1 MPQDLTIRQDG
12 ACAAERKTA
21 APSCLTDSKG
31 SVSLSAKQKQNFLHG
46 ALILMS
52 ATVIVKII
60 GYFFKVPL
68 KGIIGVSG
76 FGYFNAAY
84 GLFNTLYALSV
95 AGMPV
100 AVARMVAQ
108 NMQQGRYRD
117 VRKIKRL
124 STISFLCTGLLGTLL
139 MFAGAGPYV
148 RFAENPNAFLAVFV
162 MSPAIFFVCVSSS
175 YRGYYEGLRNMYPT
189 AWSQISEALAKLAC
203 GLLFSSSAVRMGL
216 EEYERAGTVF
226 GEPVGTQAQAQLAV
240 LPYGAAGAILGI
252 VASTAVGSL
261 FLWIYSKCRGDGISR
276 QMLEH
281 AAPARRSRE
290 ILKQL
295 WTIAIPICLGALALN
310 ITTLIDVSSLTNRLS
325 IALDRGGE
333 TLLAMYDGIF
343 PASMPQDE
351 IPNYLFG
358 AYNMSVTLFN
368 LIPALTTTFGVS
380 ALPAVTG
387 AWAARNAP
395 MLRRNIE
402 SVWRVT
408 AMIAIPAGLGI
419 CALAEP
425 ILTLVYSADPAS
437 IPIAAPILRVL
448 GIAAIFVALSSPT
461 NSMLQAVGKVNVP
474 VKLTLL
480 GGFLK
485 LAVNFVLVP
494 IPNLNIQGA
503 PYGTLL
509 CYSLIVCI
517 SVPVLCRTA
526 GIRIRFG
533 KVFLKPLFAGI
544 LCGITAWASYGLLSK
559 LAGNTVST
567 AISIL
572 LAGAVYV
579 IALFLVR
586 GIVKYDVLMLPK
598 GEKIAKLL
606 EKCRLIG

>member
-1 MPQDLTIRQDG
+1 M
-12 ACAAERKTA
+12 
-21 APSCLTDSKG
+21 
-31 SVSLSAKQKQNFLHG
+31 SAKQKQNFLHG

-108 NMQQGRYRD
+108 NMQQGRFRD

-124 STISFLCTGLLGTLL
+124 STIAFLCAGLLGSLL
-139 MFAGAGPYV
+139 MLAGAGPYV
-148 RFAENPNAFLAVFV
+148 RLAQNPNAFLSVFV
-162 MSPAIFFVCVSSS
+162 MSPAIFFVCASSS

-189 AWSQISEALAKLAC
+189 AWSQVLEALVKLIC
-203 GLLFSSSAVRMGL
+203 GLLFACAAIRMGM
-216 EEYERAGTVF
+216 EEYEGSGTVF
-226 GEPVGTQAQAQLAV
+226 GALVSTPEQARLAV

-252 VASTAVGSL
+252 VVSTAAGSL
-261 FLWIYSKCRGDGISR
+261 FLWAYNRRRGDGISA
-276 QMLEH
+276 QMLEQAVP
-281 AAPARRSRE
+281 AATGKE

-295 WTIAIPICLGALALN
+295 WTIAVPICLGALALN

-325 IALDRGGE
+325 TALANGE
-333 TLLAMYDGIF
+333 EALLSMYDGIL
-343 PASMPQDE
+343 PADMPREE

-380 ALPAVTG
+380 ALPSVTA
-387 AWAARNAP
+387 AWTSQNRR
-395 MLRRNIE
+395 MLQKNIE

-408 AMIAIPAGLGI
+408 SMIAFPAGFGI

-425 ILTLVYSADPAS
+425 ILTLVYQADPAS

-461 NSMLQAVGKVNVP
+461 NSMLQAIGRVKVP
-474 VKLTLL
+474 VRLMLI

-485 LAVNFVLVP
+485 LAVNFSLVP
-494 IPNLNIQGA
+494 IPSVNIQGA
-503 PYGTLL
+503 PFGTLL
-509 CYSLIVCI
+509 CYMTIICI
-517 SVPVLCRTA
+517 SVPTLCRA
-526 GIRIRFG
+526 AEVRLRFG
-533 KVFLKPLFAGI
+533 KVFLKPLFAGA
-544 LCGITAWASYGLLSK
+544 LCGITAWAGYGLLSRV
-559 LAGNTVST
+559 AGNTIST
-567 AISIL
+567 SFSIL
-572 LAGAVYV
+572 AAGIVYV
-579 IALFLVR
+579 VVLFLTHGVE
-586 GIVKYDVLMLPK
+586 KYDILMLPK

-606 EKCRLIG
+606 EKYGLIE

>member
-1 MPQDLTIRQDG
+1 M
-12 ACAAERKTA
+12 
-21 APSCLTDSKG
+21 TDSKG

-108 NMQQGRYRD
+108 NMQQGRFRD

-124 STISFLCTGLLGTLL
+124 STIVFLCAGLLGSLL
-139 MFAGAGPYV
+139 MLAGAGPYV
-148 RFAENPNAFLAVFV
+148 RLAQNPNAFLSVFV
-162 MSPAIFFVCVSSS
+162 MSPAIFFVCASSS

-189 AWSQISEALAKLAC
+189 AWSQVLEALVKLVC
-203 GLLFSSSAVRMGL
+203 GLLFACAAIRMGM
-216 EEYERAGTVF
+216 EEYEGSGTVF
-226 GEPVGTQAQAQLAV
+226 GALVSTPEQARLAV

-252 VASTAVGSL
+252 VVSTAAGSL
-261 FLWIYSKCRGDGISR
+261 FLWAYNRRRGDGISA
-276 QMLEH
+276 QMLEQAVP
-281 AAPARRSRE
+281 AATGKE

-295 WTIAIPICLGALALN
+295 WTIAVPICLGALALN

-325 IALDRGGE
+325 TALANGE
-333 TLLAMYDGIF
+333 EALLSMYDGIL
-343 PASMPQDE
+343 PADMPREE

-380 ALPAVTG
+380 ALPSVTA
-387 AWAARNAP
+387 AWTSQNRR
-395 MLRRNIE
+395 MLQKNIE

-408 AMIAIPAGLGI
+408 SMIAFPAGFGI

-425 ILTLVYSADPAS
+425 ILTLVYQADPAS

-461 NSMLQAVGKVNVP
+461 NSMLQAIGRVKVP
-474 VKLTLL
+474 VRLMLI

-485 LAVNFVLVP
+485 LAVNFSLVP
-494 IPNLNIQGA
+494 IPSVNIQGA
-503 PYGTLL
+503 PFGTLL
-509 CYSLIVCI
+509 CYMTIICI
-517 SVPVLCRTA
+517 SVPTLCRA
-526 GIRIRFG
+526 AEVRLRFG
-533 KVFLKPLFAGI
+533 KVFLKPLFAGA
-544 LCGITAWASYGLLSK
+544 LCGITAWAGYGLLSRV
-559 LAGNTVST
+559 AGNTIST
-567 AISIL
+567 SFSIL
-572 LAGAVYV
+572 AAGIVYV
-579 IALFLVR
+579 VVLFLTHGVE
-586 GIVKYDVLMLPK
+586 KYDILMLPK

-606 EKCRLIG
+606 EKYGLIE

>member
-1 MPQDLTIRQDG
+1 M
-12 ACAAERKTA
+12 
-21 APSCLTDSKG
+21 
-31 SVSLSAKQKQNFLHG
+31 SAKQKQSFLHG

-52 ATVIVKII
+52 ATMIVKII

-108 NMQQGRYRD
+108 NMQKGRYRD

-124 STISFLCTGLLGTLL
+124 STGAFLLSGLLGTALMLL
-139 MFAGAGPYV
+139 GAGPYV
-148 RFAENPNAFLAVFV
+148 RMAQNPNAFLAVFI
-162 MSPAIFFVCVSSS
+162 MAPAIFFVCVSSS

-189 AWSQISEALAKLAC
+189 ALSQVAEALVKLAL
-203 GLLFSSSAVRMGL
+203 GLLFASAAVRMGL
-216 EEYERAGTVF
+216 EEYETAGTVF
-226 GEPVGTQAQAQLAV
+226 GTAVSTPEQAQLAA

-252 VASTAVGSL
+252 VLSTAAGSL
-261 FLWIYSKCRGDGISR
+261 FLWAYTRRRGDGITP
-276 QMLEH
+276 QMLDQ
-281 AAPARRSRE
+281 AAPAQKSGQL
-290 ILKQL
+290 LKEL
-295 WTIAIPICLGALALN
+295 WAIAIPICLGALALN

-325 IALDRGGE
+325 AAMENGE
-333 TLLAMYDGIF
+333 AVLLSMYQGVL
-343 PASMPQDE
+343 PASTPKEE

-358 AYNMSVTLFN
+358 AYNMSVTLFH

-380 ALPAVTG
+380 ALPAVTT
-387 AWAARNAP
+387 AWAAGNRTL
-395 MLRRNIE
+395 LRRNIE

-408 AMIAIPAGLGI
+408 SLIAFPAGFGV

-425 ILTLVYSADPAS
+425 ILTLVYKADPAS

-474 VKLTLL
+474 VQLMLL

-494 IPNLNIQGA
+494 VPSVNIQGA

-509 CYSLIVCI
+509 CYGLIVCI
-517 SVPVLCRTA
+517 SIPVLCRSA
-526 GIRIRFG
+526 GISIRPG
-533 KVFLKPLFAGI
+533 EVFLKPLFAGA
-544 LCGITAWASYGLLSK
+544 LCGAAAWTGYGFFSR

-567 AISIL
+567 VLSIL
-572 LAGAVYV
+572 LAGIVY
-579 IALFLVR
+579 IAALFLVR
-586 GIVKYDVLMLPK
+586 GVAKYDVLMLPK

-606 EKCRLIG
+606 EKYRLIG

>member
-1 MPQDLTIRQDG
+1 M
-12 ACAAERKTA
+12 
-21 APSCLTDSKG
+21 
-31 SVSLSAKQKQNFLHG
+31 SAKQKQNFLHG

-108 NMQQGRYRD
+108 NMQQGRFRD

-124 STISFLCTGLLGTLL
+124 STIAFLCAGLLGSLL
-139 MFAGAGPYV
+139 MLAGAGPYV
-148 RFAENPNAFLAVFV
+148 RLAQNPNAFLSVFV
-162 MSPAIFFVCVSSS
+162 MSPAIFFVCASSS

-189 AWSQISEALAKLAC
+189 AWSQVLEALVKLVC
-203 GLLFSSSAVRMGL
+203 GLLFACAAIRMGM
-216 EEYERAGTVF
+216 EEYEGSGTVF
-226 GEPVGTQAQAQLAV
+226 GALVSTPEQARLAV

-252 VASTAVGSL
+252 VVSTAAGSL
-261 FLWIYSKCRGDGISR
+261 FLWAYNRRRGDGISA
-276 QMLEH
+276 QMLEQAVP
-281 AAPARRSRE
+281 AATGKE

-295 WTIAIPICLGALALN
+295 WTIAVPICLGALALN

-325 IALDRGGE
+325 TALANGE
-333 TLLAMYDGIF
+333 EALLSMYDGIL
-343 PASMPQDE
+343 PADMPREE

-380 ALPAVTG
+380 ALPAVTA
-387 AWAARNAP
+387 AWTSQNRR
-395 MLRRNIE
+395 MLQKNIE

-408 AMIAIPAGLGI
+408 SMIAFPAGFGI

-425 ILTLVYSADPAS
+425 ILTLVYQADPAS

-461 NSMLQAVGKVNVP
+461 NSMLQAIGRVKVP
-474 VKLTLL
+474 VRLMLI

-485 LAVNFVLVP
+485 LAVNFSLVP
-494 IPNLNIQGA
+494 IPSVNIQGA
-503 PYGTLL
+503 PFGTLL
-509 CYSLIVCI
+509 CYMTIICI
-517 SVPVLCRTA
+517 SVPTLCRAA
-526 GIRIRFG
+526 GVRLRFG
-533 KVFLKPLFAGI
+533 KVFLKPLFAGA
-544 LCGITAWASYGLLSK
+544 LCGITAWAGYGLLSRV
-559 LAGNTVST
+559 AGNTIS
-567 AISIL
+567 ASFSIL
-572 LAGAVYV
+572 AAGIVYV
-579 IALFLVR
+579 VVLFLTHGVE
-586 GIVKYDVLMLPK
+586 KYDILMLPK

-606 EKCRLIG
+606 EKYGLIE

>member
-1 MPQDLTIRQDG
+1 M
-12 ACAAERKTA
+12 
-21 APSCLTDSKG
+21 TDSKG

-108 NMQQGRYRD
+108 NMQQGRFRD

-124 STISFLCTGLLGTLL
+124 STIAFLCAGLLGSLL
-139 MFAGAGPYV
+139 MLAGAGPYV
-148 RFAENPNAFLAVFV
+148 RLAQNPNAFLSVFV
-162 MSPAIFFVCVSSS
+162 MSPAIFFVCASSS

-189 AWSQISEALAKLAC
+189 AWSQVLEALVKLVC
-203 GLLFSSSAVRMGL
+203 GLLFACAAIRMGM
-216 EEYERAGTVF
+216 EEYEGSGTVF
-226 GEPVGTQAQAQLAV
+226 GALVSTPEQARLAV

-252 VASTAVGSL
+252 VVSTAAGSL
-261 FLWIYSKCRGDGISR
+261 FLWAYNRRRGDGISA
-276 QMLEH
+276 QMLEQAVP
-281 AAPARRSRE
+281 AATGKE

-295 WTIAIPICLGALALN
+295 WTIAVPICLGALALN

-325 IALDRGGE
+325 TALANGE
-333 TLLAMYDGIF
+333 EALLSMYDGIL
-343 PASMPQDE
+343 PADMPREE

-380 ALPAVTG
+380 ALPSVTT
-387 AWAARNAP
+387 AWTSQNRR
-395 MLRRNIE
+395 MLQKNIE

-408 AMIAIPAGLGI
+408 SMIAFPAGFGI

-425 ILTLVYSADPAS
+425 ILTLVYQADPAS

-461 NSMLQAVGKVNVP
+461 NSMLQAIGRVKVP
-474 VKLTLL
+474 VRLMLI

-485 LAVNFVLVP
+485 LAVNFSLVP
-494 IPNLNIQGA
+494 IPSVNIQGA
-503 PYGTLL
+503 PFGTLL
-509 CYSLIVCI
+509 CYMTIICI
-517 SVPVLCRTA
+517 SVPTLCRA
-526 GIRIRFG
+526 AEVRLRFG
-533 KVFLKPLFAGI
+533 KVFLKPLFAGA
-544 LCGITAWASYGLLSK
+544 LCGITAWAGYGLLSRV
-559 LAGNTVST
+559 AGNTIST
-567 AISIL
+567 SFSIL
-572 LAGAVYV
+572 AAGIVYV
-579 IALFLVR
+579 VVLFLTHGVE
-586 GIVKYDVLMLPK
+586 KYDILMLPK

-606 EKCRLIG
+606 EKYGLIE

>member
-1 MPQDLTIRQDG
+1 
-12 ACAAERKTA
+12 
-21 APSCLTDSKG
+21 
-31 SVSLSAKQKQNFLHG
+31 
-46 ALILMS
+46 
-52 ATVIVKII
+52 
-60 GYFFKVPL
+60 
-68 KGIIGVSG
+68 
-76 FGYFNAAY
+76 
-84 GLFNTLYALSV
+84 
-95 AGMPV
+95 
-100 AVARMVAQ
+100 
-108 NMQQGRYRD
+108 
-117 VRKIKRL
+117 
-124 STISFLCTGLLGTLL
+124 
-139 MFAGAGPYV
+139 
-148 RFAENPNAFLAVFV
+148 
-162 MSPAIFFVCVSSS
+162 
-175 YRGYYEGLRNMYPT
+175 
-189 AWSQISEALAKLAC
+189 
-203 GLLFSSSAVRMGL
+203 
-216 EEYERAGTVF
+216 
-226 GEPVGTQAQAQLAV
+226 
-240 LPYGAAGAILGI
+240 
-252 VASTAVGSL
+252 
-261 FLWIYSKCRGDGISR
+261 
-276 QMLEH
+276 
-281 AAPARRSRE
+281 
-290 ILKQL
+290 
-295 WTIAIPICLGALALN
+295 
-310 ITTLIDVSSLTNRLS
+310 
-325 IALDRGGE
+325 
-333 TLLAMYDGIF
+333 
-343 PASMPQDE
+343 
-351 IPNYLFG
+351 
-358 AYNMSVTLFN
+358 MSVTLFN

-517 SVPVLCRTA
+517 SIPVLCRTA

>member
-1 MPQDLTIRQDG
+1 M
-12 ACAAERKTA
+12 
-21 APSCLTDSKG
+21 
-31 SVSLSAKQKQNFLHG
+31 SAKQKQSFLHG

-124 STISFLCTGLLGTLL
+124 STISFLCSGLLGTVLMLL
-139 MFAGAGPYV
+139 GAGPYV
-148 RFAENPNAFLAVFV
+148 RMAQNPNAFWAVFI
-162 MSPAIFFVCVSSS
+162 MAPAIFFVCVSSS
-175 YRGYYEGLRNMYPT
+175 WRGYYEGLRNMYPT
-189 AWSQISEALAKLAC
+189 ALSQVAEALVKLAL
-203 GLLFSSSAVRMGL
+203 GLSFSSAAVRMGL
-216 EEYERAGTVF
+216 EEYQAKGTVF
-226 GEPVGTQAQAQLAV
+226 GAAVSTPEQAQLAV

-252 VASTAVGSL
+252 VVSTAVGSL
-261 FLWIYSKCRGDGISR
+261 FLWAYSKRKGDGISR
-276 QMLEH
+276 QMLDS
-281 AAPARRSRE
+281 AVPAQKSGR

-295 WTIAIPICLGALALN
+295 WSIAIPICLGALALN

-325 IALDRGGE
+325 AALENGGD
-333 TLLAMYDGIF
+333 LLLSMYEGIL
-343 PASMPQDE
+343 PASTPKEE

-358 AYNMSVTLFN
+358 AYNMSVTLFH

-380 ALPAVTG
+380 ALPSVTT
-387 AWAARNAP
+387 AWAARNQTL
-395 MLRRNIE
+395 LRRNIE

-408 AMIAIPAGLGI
+408 SLIAFPAGFGI

-425 ILTLVYSADPAS
+425 ILTLVYKEDPAS

-448 GIAAIFVALSSPT
+448 GIAAVFVALSSPT

-474 VKLTLL
+474 VKLMLL

-494 IPNLNIQGA
+494 VPSVNIQGA

-509 CYSLIVCI
+509 CYGLIVCI
-517 SVPVLCRTA
+517 SIPVLCRSA
-526 GIRIRFG
+526 GITIRFQD
-533 KVFLKPLFAGI
+533 VFLKPLFSGI
-544 LCGITAWASYGLLSK
+544 LCGVTAWTSYGLFSRLV
-559 LAGNTVST
+559 GNTIAT
-567 AISIL
+567 GLSIL
-572 LAGAVYV
+572 LAGIVYV
-579 IALFLVR
+579 VVLLSVR
-586 GIVKYDVLMLPK
+586 GVAKYDVLMLPK

-606 EKCRLIG
+606 EKYRLIG

>member
-1 MPQDLTIRQDG
+1 M
-12 ACAAERKTA
+12 
-21 APSCLTDSKG
+21 
-31 SVSLSAKQKQNFLHG
+31 SAKQKQNFLHG

-108 NMQQGRYRD
+108 NMQQGRFRD

-124 STISFLCTGLLGTLL
+124 STIAFLCAGLLGSLL
-139 MFAGAGPYV
+139 MLAGAGPYV
-148 RFAENPNAFLAVFV
+148 RLAQNPNAFLSVFV
-162 MSPAIFFVCVSSS
+162 MSPAIFFVCASSS

-189 AWSQISEALAKLAC
+189 AWSQVLEALVKLVC
-203 GLLFSSSAVRMGL
+203 GLLFACAAIRMGM
-216 EEYERAGTVF
+216 EEYEGSGTVF
-226 GEPVGTQAQAQLAV
+226 GALVSTPEQARLAV

-252 VASTAVGSL
+252 VVSTAAGSL
-261 FLWIYSKCRGDGISR
+261 FLWAYNRRRGDGISA
-276 QMLEH
+276 QMLEQAVP
-281 AAPARRSRE
+281 AATGKE

-295 WTIAIPICLGALALN
+295 WTIAVPICLGALALN

-325 IALDRGGE
+325 TALANGE
-333 TLLAMYDGIF
+333 EALLSMYDGIL
-343 PASMPQDE
+343 PADMPREE

-380 ALPAVTG
+380 ALPSVTA
-387 AWAARNAP
+387 AWTSQNRR
-395 MLRRNIE
+395 MLQKNIE

-408 AMIAIPAGLGI
+408 SMIAFPAGFGI

-425 ILTLVYSADPAS
+425 ILTLVYQADPAS

-461 NSMLQAVGKVNVP
+461 NSMLQAIGRVKVP
-474 VKLTLL
+474 VRLMLI

-485 LAVNFVLVP
+485 LAVNFSLVP
-494 IPNLNIQGA
+494 IPSVNIQGA
-503 PYGTLL
+503 PFGTLL
-509 CYSLIVCI
+509 CYMTIICI
-517 SVPVLCRTA
+517 SVPTLCRAA
-526 GIRIRFG
+526 GVRLRFG
-533 KVFLKPLFAGI
+533 KVFLKPLFAGA
-544 LCGITAWASYGLLSK
+544 LCGITAWAGYGLLSRV
-559 LAGNTVST
+559 AGNTIST
-567 AISIL
+567 SFSIL
-572 LAGAVYV
+572 AAGIVYV
-579 IALFLVR
+579 VVLFLTHGVE
-586 GIVKYDVLMLPK
+586 KYDILMLPK

-606 EKCRLIG
+606 EKYGLIE

>member
-1 MPQDLTIRQDG
+1 M
-12 ACAAERKTA
+12 
-21 APSCLTDSKG
+21 TDSKG

-108 NMQQGRYRD
+108 NMQQGRFRD

-124 STISFLCTGLLGTLL
+124 STIAFLCAGLLGSLL
-139 MFAGAGPYV
+139 MLAGAGPYV
-148 RFAENPNAFLAVFV
+148 RLAQNPNAFLPVFV
-162 MSPAIFFVCVSSS
+162 MSPAIFFVCASSS

-189 AWSQISEALAKLAC
+189 AWSQVLEALVKLVC
-203 GLLFSSSAVRMGL
+203 GLLFACAAIRMGM
-216 EEYERAGTVF
+216 EEYEGSGTVF
-226 GEPVGTQAQAQLAV
+226 GALVSTPEQARLAV

-252 VASTAVGSL
+252 VVSTAAGSL
-261 FLWIYSKCRGDGISR
+261 FLWAYNRRRGDGISA
-276 QMLEH
+276 QMLEQAVP
-281 AAPARRSRE
+281 AATGKE

-295 WTIAIPICLGALALN
+295 WTIAVPICLGALALN

-325 IALDRGGE
+325 TALANGE
-333 TLLAMYDGIF
+333 EALLSMYDGIL
-343 PASMPQDE
+343 PADMPREE

-380 ALPAVTG
+380 ALPSVTA
-387 AWAARNAP
+387 AWTSQNRR
-395 MLRRNIE
+395 MLQKNIE

-408 AMIAIPAGLGI
+408 SMIAFPAGFGI

-425 ILTLVYSADPAS
+425 ILTLVYQADPAS

-461 NSMLQAVGKVNVP
+461 NSMLQAIGRVKVP
-474 VKLTLL
+474 VRLMLI

-485 LAVNFVLVP
+485 LAVNFSLVP
-494 IPNLNIQGA
+494 IPSVNIQGA
-503 PYGTLL
+503 PFGTLL
-509 CYSLIVCI
+509 CYMTIICI
-517 SVPVLCRTA
+517 SVPTLCRAA
-526 GIRIRFG
+526 GVRLRFG
-533 KVFLKPLFAGI
+533 KVFLKPLFAGA
-544 LCGITAWASYGLLSK
+544 LCGITAWAGYGLLSRV
-559 LAGNTVST
+559 AGNTIS
-567 AISIL
+567 ASFSIL
-572 LAGAVYV
+572 AAGIVYV
-579 IALFLVR
+579 VVLFLTHGVE
-586 GIVKYDVLMLPK
+586 KYDILMLPK

-606 EKCRLIG
+606 EKYGLIE

>member
-1 MPQDLTIRQDG
+1 M
-12 ACAAERKTA
+12 
-21 APSCLTDSKG
+21 
-31 SVSLSAKQKQNFLHG
+31 SAKQKQSFLHG

-124 STISFLCTGLLGTLL
+124 STISFLCSGLLGTVLMLL
-139 MFAGAGPYV
+139 GAGPYV
-148 RFAENPNAFLAVFV
+148 RMAQNPNAFWAVFI
-162 MSPAIFFVCVSSS
+162 MAPAIFFVCVSSS
-175 YRGYYEGLRNMYPT
+175 WRGYYEGLRNMYPT
-189 AWSQISEALAKLAC
+189 ALSQVAEALVKLAL
-203 GLLFSSSAVRMGL
+203 GLSFSSAAVRMGL
-216 EEYERAGTVF
+216 EEFQAKGTVF
-226 GEPVGTQAQAQLAV
+226 GAAVSTPEQAQLAV

-252 VASTAVGSL
+252 VVSTAVGSL
-261 FLWIYSKCRGDGISR
+261 FLWAYSKRKGDGISR
-276 QMLEH
+276 QMLDS
-281 AAPARRSRE
+281 ATPAQKSGR

-295 WTIAIPICLGALALN
+295 WSIAIPICLGALALN

-325 IALDRGGE
+325 AALENGGD
-333 TLLAMYDGIF
+333 LLLSMYEGIL
-343 PASMPQDE
+343 PASTPKEE

-358 AYNMSVTLFN
+358 AYNMSVTLFH

-380 ALPAVTG
+380 ALPSVTT
-387 AWAARNAP
+387 AWAARNQTL
-395 MLRRNIE
+395 LRRNIE

-408 AMIAIPAGLGI
+408 SLIAFPAGFGI

-425 ILTLVYSADPAS
+425 ILTLVYKEDPAS

-448 GIAAIFVALSSPT
+448 GIAAVFVALSSPT

-474 VKLTLL
+474 VKLMLL

-494 IPNLNIQGA
+494 VPSVNIQGA

-509 CYSLIVCI
+509 CYGLIVCI
-517 SVPVLCRTA
+517 SIPVLCRSA
-526 GIRIRFG
+526 GITIRFQD
-533 KVFLKPLFAGI
+533 VFLKPLFAGI
-544 LCGITAWASYGLLSK
+544 LCGVTAWTSYGLFFRLV
-559 LAGNTVST
+559 GNTIAT
-567 AISIL
+567 GLSIL
-572 LAGAVYV
+572 LAGIVYV
-579 IALFLVR
+579 VVLLLVR
-586 GIVKYDVLMLPK
+586 GVAKYDVLMLPK

-606 EKCRLIG
+606 EKYRLIG

>member
-1 MPQDLTIRQDG
+1 M
-12 ACAAERKTA
+12 
-21 APSCLTDSKG
+21 TDSKG

-108 NMQQGRYRD
+108 NMQQGRFRD

-124 STISFLCTGLLGTLL
+124 STIAFLCAGLLGSLL
-139 MFAGAGPYV
+139 MLAGAGPYV
-148 RFAENPNAFLAVFV
+148 RLAQNPNAFLSVFV
-162 MSPAIFFVCVSSS
+162 MSPAIFFVCASSS

-189 AWSQISEALAKLAC
+189 AWSQVLEALVKLIC
-203 GLLFSSSAVRMGL
+203 GLLFACAAIRMGM
-216 EEYERAGTVF
+216 EEYEGSGTVF
-226 GEPVGTQAQAQLAV
+226 GALVSTPEQARLAV

-252 VASTAVGSL
+252 VVSTAAGSL
-261 FLWIYSKCRGDGISR
+261 FLWAYNRRRGDGISA
-276 QMLEH
+276 QMLEQAVP
-281 AAPARRSRE
+281 AATGKE

-295 WTIAIPICLGALALN
+295 WTIAVPICLGALALN

-325 IALDRGGE
+325 TALANGE
-333 TLLAMYDGIF
+333 EALLSMYDGIL
-343 PASMPQDE
+343 PADMPREE

-380 ALPAVTG
+380 ALPSVTA
-387 AWAARNAP
+387 AWTSQNRR
-395 MLRRNIE
+395 MLQKNIE

-408 AMIAIPAGLGI
+408 SMIAFPAGFGI

-425 ILTLVYSADPAS
+425 ILTLVYQADPAS

-461 NSMLQAVGKVNVP
+461 NSMLQAIGRVKVP
-474 VKLTLL
+474 VRLMLI

-485 LAVNFVLVP
+485 LAVNFSLVP
-494 IPNLNIQGA
+494 IPSVNIQGA
-503 PYGTLL
+503 PFGTLL
-509 CYSLIVCI
+509 CYMTIICI
-517 SVPVLCRTA
+517 SVPTLCRAA
-526 GIRIRFG
+526 GVRLRFG
-533 KVFLKPLFAGI
+533 KVFLKPLFAGA
-544 LCGITAWASYGLLSK
+544 LCGITAWAGYGLLSRV
-559 LAGNTVST
+559 AGNTIST
-567 AISIL
+567 SFSIL
-572 LAGAVYV
+572 AAGIVYV
-579 IALFLVR
+579 VVLFLTHGVE
-586 GIVKYDVLMLPK
+586 KYDILMLPK

-606 EKCRLIG
+606 EKYGLIE

>member
-1 MPQDLTIRQDG
+1 M
-12 ACAAERKTA
+12 
-21 APSCLTDSKG
+21 
-31 SVSLSAKQKQNFLHG
+31 SAKQKQNFLHG

-108 NMQQGRYRD
+108 NMQQGRFRD

-124 STISFLCTGLLGTLL
+124 STIAFLCAGLLGSLL
-139 MFAGAGPYV
+139 MLAGAGPYV
-148 RFAENPNAFLAVFV
+148 RLAQNPNAFLSVFV
-162 MSPAIFFVCVSSS
+162 MSPAIFFVCASSS

-189 AWSQISEALAKLAC
+189 AWSQVLEALVKLIC
-203 GLLFSSSAVRMGL
+203 GLLFACAAIRMGM
-216 EEYERAGTVF
+216 EEYEGSGTVF
-226 GEPVGTQAQAQLAV
+226 GALVSTPEQARLAV

-252 VASTAVGSL
+252 VVSTAAGSL
-261 FLWIYSKCRGDGISR
+261 FLWAYNRRRGDGISA
-276 QMLEH
+276 QMLEQAVP
-281 AAPARRSRE
+281 AATGKE

-295 WTIAIPICLGALALN
+295 WTIAVPICLGALALN

-325 IALDRGGE
+325 TALANGE
-333 TLLAMYDGIF
+333 EALLSMYDGIL
-343 PASMPQDE
+343 PADMPREE

-380 ALPAVTG
+380 ALPSVTA
-387 AWAARNAP
+387 AWTSQNRR
-395 MLRRNIE
+395 MLQKNIE

-408 AMIAIPAGLGI
+408 SMIAFPAGFGI

-425 ILTLVYSADPAS
+425 ILTLVYQADPAS

-461 NSMLQAVGKVNVP
+461 NSMLQAIGRVKVP
-474 VKLTLL
+474 VRLMLI

-485 LAVNFVLVP
+485 LAVNFSLVP
-494 IPNLNIQGA
+494 IPSVNIQGA
-503 PYGTLL
+503 PFGTLL
-509 CYSLIVCI
+509 CYMTIICI
-517 SVPVLCRTA
+517 SVPTLCRAA
-526 GIRIRFG
+526 GVRLRFG
-533 KVFLKPLFAGI
+533 KVFLKPLFAGA
-544 LCGITAWASYGLLSK
+544 LCGITAWAGYGLLSRV
-559 LAGNTVST
+559 AGNTIST
-567 AISIL
+567 SFSIL
-572 LAGAVYV
+572 AAGIVYV
-579 IALFLVR
+579 VVLFLTHGVE
-586 GIVKYDVLMLPK
+586 KYDILMLPK

-606 EKCRLIG
+606 EKYGLIE

>member
-1 MPQDLTIRQDG
+1 M
-12 ACAAERKTA
+12 
-21 APSCLTDSKG
+21 TDSKG

-108 NMQQGRYRD
+108 NMQQGRFRD

-124 STISFLCTGLLGTLL
+124 STIAFLCAGLLGSLL
-139 MFAGAGPYV
+139 MLAGAGPYV
-148 RFAENPNAFLAVFV
+148 RLAQNPNAFLSVFV
-162 MSPAIFFVCVSSS
+162 MSPAIFFVCASSS

-189 AWSQISEALAKLAC
+189 AWSQVLEALVKLVC
-203 GLLFSSSAVRMGL
+203 GLLFACAAIRMGM
-216 EEYERAGTVF
+216 EEYEGSGTVF
-226 GEPVGTQAQAQLAV
+226 GALVSTPEQARLAV

-252 VASTAVGSL
+252 VVSTAAGSL
-261 FLWIYSKCRGDGISR
+261 FLWAYNRRRGDGISA
-276 QMLEH
+276 QMLEQAIP
-281 AAPARRSRE
+281 AATGKE

-295 WTIAIPICLGALALN
+295 WTIAVPICLGALALN

-325 IALDRGGE
+325 TALANGE
-333 TLLAMYDGIF
+333 EALLSMYDGIL
-343 PASMPQDE
+343 PADMPREE

-380 ALPAVTG
+380 ALPSVTA
-387 AWAARNAP
+387 AWTSQNRR
-395 MLRRNIE
+395 MLQKNIE

-408 AMIAIPAGLGI
+408 SMIAFPAGFGI

-425 ILTLVYSADPAS
+425 ILTLVYQADPAS

-461 NSMLQAVGKVNVP
+461 NSMLQAIGRVKVP
-474 VKLTLL
+474 VRLMLI

-485 LAVNFVLVP
+485 LAVNFSLVP
-494 IPNLNIQGA
+494 IPSVNIQGA
-503 PYGTLL
+503 PFGTLL
-509 CYSLIVCI
+509 CYMTIICI
-517 SVPVLCRTA
+517 SVPTLCRAA
-526 GIRIRFG
+526 GVRLRFG
-533 KVFLKPLFAGI
+533 KVFLKPLFAGA
-544 LCGITAWASYGLLSK
+544 LCGITAWAGYGLLSRV
-559 LAGNTVST
+559 AGNTIST
-567 AISIL
+567 SFSIL
-572 LAGAVYV
+572 AAGIVYV
-579 IALFLVR
+579 VVLFLTHGVE
-586 GIVKYDVLMLPK
+586 KYDILMLPK

-606 EKCRLIG
+606 EKYGLIE

>member
-1 MPQDLTIRQDG
+1 M
-12 ACAAERKTA
+12 
-21 APSCLTDSKG
+21 
-31 SVSLSAKQKQNFLHG
+31 SAKQKQNFLHG

-108 NMQQGRYRD
+108 NMQQGRFRD

-124 STISFLCTGLLGTLL
+124 STIAFLCAGLLGSLL
-139 MFAGAGPYV
+139 MLAGAGPYV
-148 RFAENPNAFLAVFV
+148 RLAQNPNAFLSVFV
-162 MSPAIFFVCVSSS
+162 MSPAIFFVCASSS

-189 AWSQISEALAKLAC
+189 AWSQVLEALVKLIC
-203 GLLFSSSAVRMGL
+203 GLLFACAAIRMGM
-216 EEYERAGTVF
+216 EEYEGSGTVF
-226 GEPVGTQAQAQLAV
+226 GALVSTPEQARLAV

-252 VASTAVGSL
+252 VVSTAAGSL
-261 FLWIYSKCRGDGISR
+261 FLWAYNRRRGDGISA
-276 QMLEH
+276 QMLEQAVP
-281 AAPARRSRE
+281 AATGKE

-295 WTIAIPICLGALALN
+295 WTIAVPICLGALALN

-325 IALDRGGE
+325 TALANGE
-333 TLLAMYDGIF
+333 EALLSMYDGIL
-343 PASMPQDE
+343 PADMPREE

-380 ALPAVTG
+380 ALPSVTT
-387 AWAARNAP
+387 AWTSQNRR
-395 MLRRNIE
+395 MLQKNIE

-408 AMIAIPAGLGI
+408 SMIAFPAGFGI

-425 ILTLVYSADPAS
+425 ILTLVYQADPAS

-461 NSMLQAVGKVNVP
+461 NSMLQAIGRVKVP
-474 VKLTLL
+474 VRLMLI

-485 LAVNFVLVP
+485 LAVNFSLVP
-494 IPNLNIQGA
+494 IPSVNIQGA
-503 PYGTLL
+503 PFGTLL
-509 CYSLIVCI
+509 CYMTIICI
-517 SVPVLCRTA
+517 SVPTLCRAA
-526 GIRIRFG
+526 GVRLRFG
-533 KVFLKPLFAGI
+533 KVFLKPLFAGA
-544 LCGITAWASYGLLSK
+544 LCGITAWAGYGLLSRV
-559 LAGNTVST
+559 AGNTIST
-567 AISIL
+567 SFSIL
-572 LAGAVYV
+572 AAGIVYV
-579 IALFLVR
+579 VVLFLTHGVE
-586 GIVKYDVLMLPK
+586 KYDILMLPK

-606 EKCRLIG
+606 EKYGLIE

>member
-1 MPQDLTIRQDG
+1 M
-12 ACAAERKTA
+12 
-21 APSCLTDSKG
+21 TDSKG

-108 NMQQGRYRD
+108 NMQQGRFRD

-124 STISFLCTGLLGTLL
+124 STIAFLCAGLLGSLL
-139 MFAGAGPYV
+139 MLAGAGPYV
-148 RFAENPNAFLAVFV
+148 RLAQNPNAFLSVFV
-162 MSPAIFFVCVSSS
+162 MSPAIFFVCASSS

-189 AWSQISEALAKLAC
+189 AWSQVLEALVKLVC
-203 GLLFSSSAVRMGL
+203 GLLFACAAIRMGM
-216 EEYERAGTVF
+216 EEYEGSGTVF
-226 GEPVGTQAQAQLAV
+226 GALVSTPEQARLAV

-252 VASTAVGSL
+252 VVSTAAGSL
-261 FLWIYSKCRGDGISR
+261 FLWAYNRRRGDGISA
-276 QMLEH
+276 QMLEQAVP
-281 AAPARRSRE
+281 AATGKE

-295 WTIAIPICLGALALN
+295 WTIAVPICLGALALN

-325 IALDRGGE
+325 TALANGE
-333 TLLAMYDGIF
+333 EALLSMYDGIL
-343 PASMPQDE
+343 PADMPREE

-380 ALPAVTG
+380 ALPSVTA
-387 AWAARNAP
+387 AWTSQNRR
-395 MLRRNIE
+395 MLQKNIE

-408 AMIAIPAGLGI
+408 SMIAFPAGFGI

-425 ILTLVYSADPAS
+425 ILTLVYQADPAS

-461 NSMLQAVGKVNVP
+461 NSMLQAIGRVKVP
-474 VKLTLL
+474 VRLMLI

-485 LAVNFVLVP
+485 LAVNFSLVP
-494 IPNLNIQGA
+494 IPSVNIQGA
-503 PYGTLL
+503 PFGTLL
-509 CYSLIVCI
+509 CYMTIICI
-517 SVPVLCRTA
+517 SVPTLCRAA
-526 GIRIRFG
+526 GVRLRFG
-533 KVFLKPLFAGI
+533 KVFLKPLFAGA
-544 LCGITAWASYGLLSK
+544 LCGITAWAGYGLLSRV
-559 LAGNTVST
+559 AGNTIST
-567 AISIL
+567 SFSIL
-572 LAGAVYV
+572 AAGIVYV
-579 IALFLVR
+579 VVLFLTHGVE
-586 GIVKYDVLMLPK
+586 KYDILMLPK

-606 EKCRLIG
+606 EKYGLIE

>member
-1 MPQDLTIRQDG
+1 M
-12 ACAAERKTA
+12 
-21 APSCLTDSKG
+21 
-31 SVSLSAKQKQNFLHG
+31 SAKQKQNFLHG

-108 NMQQGRYRD
+108 NMQQGRFRD

-124 STISFLCTGLLGTLL
+124 STIAFLCAGLLGSLL
-139 MFAGAGPYV
+139 MLVGAGPYV
-148 RFAENPNAFLAVFV
+148 RLAQNPNAFLSVFV
-162 MSPAIFFVCVSSS
+162 MSPAIFFVCASSS

-189 AWSQISEALAKLAC
+189 AWSQVLEALVKLIC
-203 GLLFSSSAVRMGL
+203 GLLFACAAIRMGM
-216 EEYERAGTVF
+216 EEYEGSGTVF
-226 GEPVGTQAQAQLAV
+226 GALVSTPEQARLAV

-252 VASTAVGSL
+252 VVSTAAGSL
-261 FLWIYSKCRGDGISR
+261 FLWAYNRRRGDGISA
-276 QMLEH
+276 QMLEQAIP
-281 AAPARRSRE
+281 AATGKE

-295 WTIAIPICLGALALN
+295 WTIAVPICLGALALN

-325 IALDRGGE
+325 TALANGE
-333 TLLAMYDGIF
+333 EALLSMYDGIL
-343 PASMPQDE
+343 PADMPREE

-380 ALPAVTG
+380 ALPSVTA
-387 AWAARNAP
+387 AWTSQNRR
-395 MLRRNIE
+395 MLQKNIE

-408 AMIAIPAGLGI
+408 SMIAFPAGFGI

-425 ILTLVYSADPAS
+425 ILTLVYQADPAS

-461 NSMLQAVGKVNVP
+461 NSMLQAIGRVKVP
-474 VKLTLL
+474 VRLMLI

-485 LAVNFVLVP
+485 LAVNFSLVP
-494 IPNLNIQGA
+494 IPSVNIQGA
-503 PYGTLL
+503 PFGTLL
-509 CYSLIVCI
+509 CYMTIICI
-517 SVPVLCRTA
+517 SVPTLCRAA
-526 GIRIRFG
+526 GVRLRFG
-533 KVFLKPLFAGI
+533 KVFLKPLFAGA
-544 LCGITAWASYGLLSK
+544 LCGITAWAGYGLLSRV
-559 LAGNTVST
+559 AGNTIST
-567 AISIL
+567 SFSIL
-572 LAGAVYV
+572 AAGIVYV
-579 IALFLVR
+579 VVLFLTHGVE
-586 GIVKYDVLMLPK
+586 KYDILMLPK

-606 EKCRLIG
+606 EKYGLIE

>member
-1 MPQDLTIRQDG
+1 M
-12 ACAAERKTA
+12 
-21 APSCLTDSKG
+21 
-31 SVSLSAKQKQNFLHG
+31 SAKQKQSFLHG

-124 STISFLCTGLLGTLL
+124 STISFLCSGLLGTVLMLL
-139 MFAGAGPYV
+139 GAGPYV
-148 RFAENPNAFLAVFV
+148 RMAQNPNAFWAVFI
-162 MSPAIFFVCVSSS
+162 MAPAIFFVCVSSS
-175 YRGYYEGLRNMYPT
+175 WRGYCEGLRNMYPT
-189 AWSQISEALAKLAC
+189 ALSQVAEALVKLAL
-203 GLLFSSSAVRMGL
+203 GLSFSSAAVRMGL
-216 EEYERAGTVF
+216 EEFQAKGTVF
-226 GEPVGTQAQAQLAV
+226 GAAVSTPEQAQLAV

-252 VASTAVGSL
+252 VVSTAVGSL
-261 FLWIYSKCRGDGISR
+261 FLWAYSKRKGDGISR
-276 QMLEH
+276 QMLDS
-281 AAPARRSRE
+281 ATPAQKSGR

-295 WTIAIPICLGALALN
+295 WSIAIPICLGALALN

-325 IALDRGGE
+325 AALENGGD
-333 TLLAMYDGIF
+333 LLLSMYEGIL
-343 PASMPQDE
+343 PASTPKEE

-358 AYNMSVTLFN
+358 AYNMSVTLFH

-380 ALPAVTG
+380 ALPSVTT
-387 AWAARNAP
+387 AWAARNQTL
-395 MLRRNIE
+395 LRRNIE

-408 AMIAIPAGLGI
+408 SLIAFPAGFGI

-425 ILTLVYSADPAS
+425 ILTLVYKEDPAS

-474 VKLTLL
+474 VKLMLL

-494 IPNLNIQGA
+494 VPSVNIQGA

-509 CYSLIVCI
+509 CYGLIVCI
-517 SVPVLCRTA
+517 SIPVLCRSA
-526 GIRIRFG
+526 GITIRFQD
-533 KVFLKPLFAGI
+533 VFLKPLFAGI
-544 LCGITAWASYGLLSK
+544 LCGVTAWTSYGLFFRLV
-559 LAGNTVST
+559 GNTIAT
-567 AISIL
+567 GLSIL
-572 LAGAVYV
+572 LAGIVYV
-579 IALFLVR
+579 VVLLLVR
-586 GIVKYDVLMLPK
+586 GVAKYDVLMLPK

-606 EKCRLIG
+606 EKYRLIG

>member
-1 MPQDLTIRQDG
+1 M
-12 ACAAERKTA
+12 
-21 APSCLTDSKG
+21 
-31 SVSLSAKQKQNFLHG
+31 SAKQKQSFLHG

-124 STISFLCTGLLGTLL
+124 STISFLCSGLLGTVLMLL
-139 MFAGAGPYV
+139 GAGPYV
-148 RFAENPNAFLAVFV
+148 RMAQNPNAFWAVFI
-162 MSPAIFFVCVSSS
+162 MAPAIFFVCVSSS
-175 YRGYYEGLRNMYPT
+175 WRGYYEGLRNMYPT
-189 AWSQISEALAKLAC
+189 ALSQVAEALVKLAL
-203 GLLFSSSAVRMGL
+203 GLSFSSAAVRMGL
-216 EEYERAGTVF
+216 EEYQAKGTVF
-226 GEPVGTQAQAQLAV
+226 GAAVSTPEQAQLAV

-252 VASTAVGSL
+252 VVSTAVGSL
-261 FLWIYSKCRGDGISR
+261 FLWAYSKRKGDGISR
-276 QMLEH
+276 QMLDS
-281 AAPARRSRE
+281 AVPAQKSGR

-295 WTIAIPICLGALALN
+295 WSIAIPICLGALALN

-325 IALDRGGE
+325 AALENGGD
-333 TLLAMYDGIF
+333 LLLSMYEGIL
-343 PASMPQDE
+343 PASTPKEE

-358 AYNMSVTLFN
+358 AYNMSVTLFH

-380 ALPAVTG
+380 ALPSVTT
-387 AWAARNAP
+387 AWAARNQTL
-395 MLRRNIE
+395 LRRNIE

-408 AMIAIPAGLGI
+408 SLIAFPAGFGI

-425 ILTLVYSADPAS
+425 ILTLVYKEDPAS

-448 GIAAIFVALSSPT
+448 GIAAVFVALSSPT

-474 VKLTLL
+474 VKLMLL

-494 IPNLNIQGA
+494 VPSVNIQGA

-509 CYSLIVCI
+509 CYGLIVCI
-517 SVPVLCRTA
+517 SIPVLCRSA
-526 GIRIRFG
+526 GITIRFQD
-533 KVFLKPLFAGI
+533 VFLKPLFSGI
-544 LCGITAWASYGLLSK
+544 LCGVTAWTSYGLFSRLV
-559 LAGNTVST
+559 GNTIAT
-567 AISIL
+567 GLSIL
-572 LAGAVYV
+572 LAGIVYV
-579 IALFLVR
+579 VVLLLVR
-586 GIVKYDVLMLPK
+586 GVAKYDVLMLPK

-606 EKCRLIG
+606 EKYRLIG

>member
-1 MPQDLTIRQDG
+1 M
-12 ACAAERKTA
+12 
-21 APSCLTDSKG
+21 TDSKG

-108 NMQQGRYRD
+108 NMQQGRFRD

-124 STISFLCTGLLGTLL
+124 STIAFLCAGLLGSLL
-139 MFAGAGPYV
+139 MLAGAGPYV
-148 RFAENPNAFLAVFV
+148 RLAQNPNAFLSVFV
-162 MSPAIFFVCVSSS
+162 MSPAIFFVCASSS

-189 AWSQISEALAKLAC
+189 AWSQVLEALVKLVC
-203 GLLFSSSAVRMGL
+203 GLLFACAAIRMGM
-216 EEYERAGTVF
+216 EEYEGSGTVF
-226 GEPVGTQAQAQLAV
+226 GALVSTPEQARLAV

-252 VASTAVGSL
+252 VVSTAAGSL
-261 FLWIYSKCRGDGISR
+261 FLWAYNRRRGDGISA
-276 QMLEH
+276 QMLEQAVP
-281 AAPARRSRE
+281 AATGKE

-295 WTIAIPICLGALALN
+295 WTIAVPICLGALALN

-325 IALDRGGE
+325 TALANGE
-333 TLLAMYDGIF
+333 EALLSMYDGIL
-343 PASMPQDE
+343 PADMPREE

-380 ALPAVTG
+380 ALPSVTA
-387 AWAARNAP
+387 AWTSQNRR
-395 MLRRNIE
+395 MLQKNIE

-408 AMIAIPAGLGI
+408 SMIAFPAGFGI

-425 ILTLVYSADPAS
+425 ILTLVYQADPAS

-461 NSMLQAVGKVNVP
+461 NSMLQAIGRVKVP
-474 VKLTLL
+474 VRLMLI

-485 LAVNFVLVP
+485 LAVNFSLVP
-494 IPNLNIQGA
+494 IPSVNIQGA
-503 PYGTLL
+503 PFGTLL
-509 CYSLIVCI
+509 CYMTIICI
-517 SVPVLCRTA
+517 SVPTLCRAA
-526 GIRIRFG
+526 GVRLRFG
-533 KVFLKPLFAGI
+533 KVFLKPLFAGA
-544 LCGITAWASYGLLSK
+544 LCGITAWAGYGLLSRV
-559 LAGNTVST
+559 AGNTIS
-567 AISIL
+567 ASFSIL
-572 LAGAVYV
+572 AAGIVYV
-579 IALFLVR
+579 VVLFLTHGVE
-586 GIVKYDVLMLPK
+586 KYDVLMLPK

-606 EKCRLIG
+606 EKYGLIE

>member
-1 MPQDLTIRQDG
+1 M
-12 ACAAERKTA
+12 
-21 APSCLTDSKG
+21 TDSKG

-108 NMQQGRYRD
+108 NMQQGRFRD

-124 STISFLCTGLLGTLL
+124 STIAFLCAGLLGSLL
-139 MFAGAGPYV
+139 MLAGAGPYV
-148 RFAENPNAFLAVFV
+148 RLAQNPNAFLSVFV
-162 MSPAIFFVCVSSS
+162 MSPAIFFVCASSS

-189 AWSQISEALAKLAC
+189 AWSQVLEALVKLVC
-203 GLLFSSSAVRMGL
+203 GLLFACAAIRMGM
-216 EEYERAGTVF
+216 EEYEGSGTVF
-226 GEPVGTQAQAQLAV
+226 GALVSTPEQARLAV

-252 VASTAVGSL
+252 VVSTAAGSL
-261 FLWIYSKCRGDGISR
+261 FLWAYNRRRGDGISA
-276 QMLEH
+276 QMLEQAVP
-281 AAPARRSRE
+281 AATGKE

-295 WTIAIPICLGALALN
+295 WTIAVPICLGALALN

-325 IALDRGGE
+325 TALASGE
-333 TLLAMYDGIF
+333 EALLSMYDGIL
-343 PASMPQDE
+343 PADMPREE

-380 ALPAVTG
+380 ALPSVTA
-387 AWAARNAP
+387 AWTSQNRR
-395 MLRRNIE
+395 MLQKNIE

-408 AMIAIPAGLGI
+408 SMIAFPAGFGI

-425 ILTLVYSADPAS
+425 ILTLVYQADPAS

-461 NSMLQAVGKVNVP
+461 NSMLQAIGRVKVP
-474 VKLTLL
+474 VRLMLI

-485 LAVNFVLVP
+485 LAVNFSLVP
-494 IPNLNIQGA
+494 IPSVNIQGA
-503 PYGTLL
+503 PFGTLL
-509 CYSLIVCI
+509 CYMTIICI
-517 SVPVLCRTA
+517 SVPTLCRAA
-526 GIRIRFG
+526 GVRLRFG
-533 KVFLKPLFAGI
+533 KVFLKPLFAGA
-544 LCGITAWASYGLLSK
+544 LCGITAWAGYGLLSRV
-559 LAGNTVST
+559 AGNTIS
-567 AISIL
+567 ASFSIL
-572 LAGAVYV
+572 AAGIVYV
-579 IALFLVR
+579 VVLFLTHGVE
-586 GIVKYDVLMLPK
+586 KYDILMLPK

-606 EKCRLIG
+606 EKYGLIE

>member
-1 MPQDLTIRQDG
+1 M
-12 ACAAERKTA
+12 
-21 APSCLTDSKG
+21 
-31 SVSLSAKQKQNFLHG
+31 SAKQKQNFLHG

-108 NMQQGRYRD
+108 NMQQGRFRD

-124 STISFLCTGLLGTLL
+124 STIAFLCAGLLGSLL
-139 MFAGAGPYV
+139 MLAGAGPYV
-148 RFAENPNAFLAVFV
+148 RLAQNPNAFLSVFV
-162 MSPAIFFVCVSSS
+162 MSPAIFFVCASSS

-189 AWSQISEALAKLAC
+189 AWSQVLEALVKLVC
-203 GLLFSSSAVRMGL
+203 GLLFACAAIRMGM
-216 EEYERAGTVF
+216 EEYEGSGTVF
-226 GEPVGTQAQAQLAV
+226 GALVSTPEQARLAV

-252 VASTAVGSL
+252 VVSTAAGSL
-261 FLWIYSKCRGDGISR
+261 FLWAYNRRRGDGISA
-276 QMLEH
+276 QMLEQAVP
-281 AAPARRSRE
+281 AATGKE

-295 WTIAIPICLGALALN
+295 WTIAVPICLGALALN

-325 IALDRGGE
+325 TALSNGE
-333 TLLAMYDGIF
+333 EALLSMYDGIL
-343 PASMPQDE
+343 PADMPREE

-380 ALPAVTG
+380 ALPSVTT
-387 AWAARNAP
+387 AWTSQNRR
-395 MLRRNIE
+395 MLQKNIE

-408 AMIAIPAGLGI
+408 SMIAFPAGFGI

-425 ILTLVYSADPAS
+425 ILTLVYQADPAS

-461 NSMLQAVGKVNVP
+461 NSMLQAIGRVKVP
-474 VKLTLL
+474 VRLMLI

-485 LAVNFVLVP
+485 LAVNFSLVP
-494 IPNLNIQGA
+494 IPSVNIQGA
-503 PYGTLL
+503 PFGTLL
-509 CYSLIVCI
+509 CYMTIICI
-517 SVPVLCRTA
+517 SVPTLCRAA
-526 GIRIRFG
+526 GVRLRFG
-533 KVFLKPLFAGI
+533 KVFLKPLFAGA
-544 LCGITAWASYGLLSK
+544 LCGITAWAGYGLLSRV
-559 LAGNTVST
+559 AGNTIST
-567 AISIL
+567 FFSIL
-572 LAGAVYV
+572 AAGIVYV
-579 IALFLVR
+579 VVLFLTHGVE
-586 GIVKYDVLMLPK
+586 KYDILMLPK

-606 EKCRLIG
+606 EKYGLIE

>member
-1 MPQDLTIRQDG
+1 M
-12 ACAAERKTA
+12 
-21 APSCLTDSKG
+21 TDSKG

-108 NMQQGRYRD
+108 NMQQGRFRD

-124 STISFLCTGLLGTLL
+124 STIAFLCAGLLGSLL
-139 MFAGAGPYV
+139 MLVGAGPYV
-148 RFAENPNAFLAVFV
+148 RLAQNPNAFLSVFV
-162 MSPAIFFVCVSSS
+162 MSPAIFFVCASSS

-189 AWSQISEALAKLAC
+189 AWSQVLEALVKLVC
-203 GLLFSSSAVRMGL
+203 GLLFACAAIRMGM
-216 EEYERAGTVF
+216 EEYEGSGTVF
-226 GEPVGTQAQAQLAV
+226 GALVSTPEQARLAV

-252 VASTAVGSL
+252 VVSTAAGSL
-261 FLWIYSKCRGDGISR
+261 FLWAYNRRRGDGISA
-276 QMLEH
+276 QMLEQAVP
-281 AAPARRSRE
+281 AATGKE

-295 WTIAIPICLGALALN
+295 WTIAVPICLGALALN

-325 IALDRGGE
+325 TALANGE
-333 TLLAMYDGIF
+333 EALLSMYDGIL
-343 PASMPQDE
+343 PADMPREE

-380 ALPAVTG
+380 ALPSVTA
-387 AWAARNAP
+387 AWTSQNRR
-395 MLRRNIE
+395 MLQKNIE

-408 AMIAIPAGLGI
+408 SMIAFPAGFGI

-425 ILTLVYSADPAS
+425 ILTLVYQADPAS

-461 NSMLQAVGKVNVP
+461 NSMLQAIGRVKVP
-474 VKLTLL
+474 VRLMLI

-485 LAVNFVLVP
+485 LAVNFSLVP
-494 IPNLNIQGA
+494 IPSVNIQGA
-503 PYGTLL
+503 PFGTLL
-509 CYSLIVCI
+509 CYMTIICI
-517 SVPVLCRTA
+517 SVPTLCRAA
-526 GIRIRFG
+526 GVRLRFG
-533 KVFLKPLFAGI
+533 KVFLKPLLAGA
-544 LCGITAWASYGLLSK
+544 LCGITAWAGYGLLSRV
-559 LAGNTVST
+559 AGNTIST
-567 AISIL
+567 SFSIL
-572 LAGAVYV
+572 AAGIVYV
-579 IALFLVR
+579 VVLFLTHGVE
-586 GIVKYDVLMLPK
+586 KYDILMLPK

-606 EKCRLIG
+606 EKYGLIE

>member
-1 MPQDLTIRQDG
+1 M
-12 ACAAERKTA
+12 
-21 APSCLTDSKG
+21 TDSKG

-108 NMQQGRYRD
+108 NMQQGRFRD

-124 STISFLCTGLLGTLL
+124 STIAFLCAGLLGSLL
-139 MFAGAGPYV
+139 MLAGAGPYV
-148 RFAENPNAFLAVFV
+148 RLAQNPNAFLSVFV
-162 MSPAIFFVCVSSS
+162 MSPAIFFVCASSS

-189 AWSQISEALAKLAC
+189 AWSQVLEALVKLVC
-203 GLLFSSSAVRMGL
+203 GLLFACAAIRMGM
-216 EEYERAGTVF
+216 EEYEGSGTVF
-226 GEPVGTQAQAQLAV
+226 GALVSTPEQARLAV

-252 VASTAVGSL
+252 VVSTAAGSL
-261 FLWIYSKCRGDGISR
+261 FLWAYNRRRGDGISA
-276 QMLEH
+276 QMLEQAVP
-281 AAPARRSRE
+281 AATGKE

-295 WTIAIPICLGALALN
+295 WTIAVPICLGALALN

-325 IALDRGGE
+325 TALANGE
-333 TLLAMYDGIF
+333 EALLSMYDGIL
-343 PASMPQDE
+343 PADMPREE

-380 ALPAVTG
+380 ALPSVTT
-387 AWAARNAP
+387 AWTSQNRR
-395 MLRRNIE
+395 MLQKNIE

-408 AMIAIPAGLGI
+408 SMIAFPAGFGI

-425 ILTLVYSADPAS
+425 ILTLVYQADPAS

-461 NSMLQAVGKVNVP
+461 NSMLQAIGRVKVP
-474 VKLTLL
+474 VRLMLI

-485 LAVNFVLVP
+485 LAVNFSLVP
-494 IPNLNIQGA
+494 VPSVNIQGA
-503 PYGTLL
+503 PFGTLL
-509 CYSLIVCI
+509 CYMTIICI
-517 SVPVLCRTA
+517 SVPTLCRAA
-526 GIRIRFG
+526 GVRLRFG
-533 KVFLKPLFAGI
+533 KVFLKPLFAGA
-544 LCGITAWASYGLLSK
+544 LCGITVWAGYGLLSRV
-559 LAGNTVST
+559 AGNTIS
-567 AISIL
+567 ASFSIL
-572 LAGAVYV
+572 AAGIVYV
-579 IALFLVR
+579 VVLFLTHGVE
-586 GIVKYDVLMLPK
+586 KYDILMLPK

-606 EKCRLIG
+606 EKYGLIE

>member
-1 MPQDLTIRQDG
+1 M
-12 ACAAERKTA
+12 
-21 APSCLTDSKG
+21 TDSKG

-108 NMQQGRYRD
+108 NMQQGRFRD

-124 STISFLCTGLLGTLL
+124 STIAFLCAGLLGSLL
-139 MFAGAGPYV
+139 MLAGAGPYV
-148 RFAENPNAFLAVFV
+148 RLAQNPNAFLSVFV
-162 MSPAIFFVCVSSS
+162 MSPAIFFVCASSS

-189 AWSQISEALAKLAC
+189 AWSQVLEALVKLIC
-203 GLLFSSSAVRMGL
+203 GLLFACAAIRMGM
-216 EEYERAGTVF
+216 EEYEGSGTVF
-226 GEPVGTQAQAQLAV
+226 GALVSTPEQARLAV

-252 VASTAVGSL
+252 VVSTAAGSL
-261 FLWIYSKCRGDGISR
+261 FLWAYNRRRGDGISA
-276 QMLEH
+276 QMLEQAVP
-281 AAPARRSRE
+281 AATGKE

-295 WTIAIPICLGALALN
+295 WTIAVPICLGALALN

-325 IALDRGGE
+325 TALANGE
-333 TLLAMYDGIF
+333 EALLSMYDGIL
-343 PASMPQDE
+343 PADMPREE

-380 ALPAVTG
+380 ALPSVTT
-387 AWAARNAP
+387 AWTSQNRR
-395 MLRRNIE
+395 MLQKNIE

-408 AMIAIPAGLGI
+408 SMIAFPAGFGI

-425 ILTLVYSADPAS
+425 ILTLVYQADPAS

-461 NSMLQAVGKVNVP
+461 NSMLQAIGRVKVP
-474 VKLTLL
+474 VRLMLI

-485 LAVNFVLVP
+485 LAVNFSLVP
-494 IPNLNIQGA
+494 IPSVNIQGA
-503 PYGTLL
+503 PFGTLL
-509 CYSLIVCI
+509 CYMTIICI
-517 SVPVLCRTA
+517 SVPTLCRAA
-526 GIRIRFG
+526 GVRLRFG
-533 KVFLKPLFAGI
+533 KVFLKPLFAGA
-544 LCGITAWASYGLLSK
+544 LCGITAWAGYGLLSRV
-559 LAGNTVST
+559 AGNTIS
-567 AISIL
+567 ASFSIL
-572 LAGAVYV
+572 AAGIVYV
-579 IALFLVR
+579 VVLFLTHGVE
-586 GIVKYDVLMLPK
+586 KYDILMLPK

-606 EKCRLIG
+606 EKYGLIE